1 MTLIS
6 YRGEIV
12 ASTGG
17 TRRFYFSPRLEGL
30 DTDDPLVR
38 FVSTMIAF
46 SFAVGDGSAP
56 GPYTDERAERFAR
69 LLLIDDVEF
78 RSLDAECFGD
88 TLLAGHFGV
97 PVEQVNE
104 MRHDVRLLD

>member
-12 ASTGG
+12 AAAGG
-17 TRRFYFSPRLEGL
+17 TRFYFSPRLQEL

-38 FVSTMIAF
+38 FVAVMIAF
-46 SFAVGDGSAP
+46 AFAVAEGTAP

-69 LLLIDDVEF
+69 LLLIDDAEF
-78 RSLDAECFGD
+78 RAFDAERFD
-88 TLLAGHFGV
+88 DVLIAGHFGV
-97 PVEQVNE
+97 PVEQVDE
-104 MRHDVRLLD
+104 MRHDLVLMD

>member
-17 TRRFYFSPRLEGL
+17 TRFYFSPRLEGL

-38 FVSTMIAF
+38 FVSVMVAF
-46 SFAVGDGSAP
+46 CFAVDDGTAR

-69 LLLIDDVEF
+69 LMLINDEEF
-78 RSLDAECFGD
+78 RSLDAERFD
-88 TLLAGHFGV
+88 DVLIAGHFGV
-97 PVEQVNE
+97 PVEQVVE
-104 MRHDVRLLD
+104 MRHDLLLLD